1 MRKNITLLGVLLCM
15 STLSWGQK
23 ASVKLEISPKQVPTR
38 ATGMIVRYCEEAKYE
53 MAKKQQ
59 KKVKW
64 DSVGT
69 LSKPIL
75 LTDRN
80 AKVAC
85 VYEVKNLKE
94 NTGYVFQIYLV
105 NKEEKGELF
114 GDVVVDTG
122 GIDFVTG
129 EMTDMPIISMFPSEP
144 RKKVKSN

>member
-1 MRKNITLLGVLLCM
+1 MKRKVTLLGVLLCM

-23 ASVKLEISPKQVPTR
+23 ASVKLKIFPKQVPTR
-38 ATGMIVRYCEEAKYE
+38 ATGMIVRYCEAAKYE

-94 NTGYVFQIYLV
+94 DTEYKFQVYFV
-105 NKEEKGELF
+105 NEKEKGDLS
-114 GDVVVDTG
+114 GPLTVITG
-122 GIDFVTG
+122 GIDFSTG
-129 EMTDMPIISMFPSEP
+129 EMTEAPTVFMRPTEPSIP
-144 RKKVKSN
+144 LKK